1 MLFWETEGE
10 HTGRKNLE
18 AELSALNWGNG
29 KCYSPVIFLTPIY
42 YTISSCFP
50 AQLMLAFM
58 FLLNNF
64 YDTVGQKIRSPFLS
78 SSQVQAR
85 HSAGQNHK
93 FSEDSVSQKLH
104 FPSAYWLE
112 KCHIFSHVHI
122 FSSFSNK
129 TRNPYAQVLFLNIK
143 SLMNP
148 DFLVFVWHNHFSSYI
163 IPGYNW
169 ITFFQG
175 SWRHSIILRTI
186 Q

>member
-18 AELSALNWGNG
+18 AEFSALNWGNG

-112 KCHIFSHVHI
+112 KCHLFSHVHI
-122 FSSFSNK
+122 FSSFSNNQIPEIHMPRFCSWTLK
-129 TRNPYAQVLFLNIK
+129 VSWTLIFWCLFDTIVSQATLFL
-143 SLMNP
+143 
-148 DFLVFVWHNHFSSYI
+148 D
-163 IPGYNW
+163 
-169 ITFFQG
+169 ITE
-175 SWRHSIILRTI
+175 
-186 Q
+186 